1 MRFSRLLLAPLM
13 ALLAACATTSTS
25 ELVSVSRDPDMAGK
39 SYGKVFVMA
48 LAKTE
53 DRRRVV
59 EDAVVARLQDKGV
72 EAIASHSKIA
82 KLDLGDEKA
91 LREAAVKAVSETGAD
106 AALVGTLLKEEKR
119 TEHAAPQ
126 VTQSPVPTSP
136 YFMGYGAY
144 MGYGYQTIV
153 TPGELVEL
161 HEYFLQTTLYD
172 AGNEKPV
179 WRAQSKT
186 LNPENLD
193 QAVAD
198 VADMLADRLAV
209 DGVLKAGPAPARTG
223 GY

>member
-1 MRFSRLLLAPLM
+1 MRFSRLLIAPVM

-39 SYGKVFVMA
+39 SYAKVFVMA

-53 DRRRVV
+53 DRRRIV

-91 LREAAVKAVSETGAD
+91 LRDAAVKAVKETGAD

-153 TPGELVEL
+153 TPGELVEV

-172 AGNEKPV
+172 TSNEKPV

-186 LNPENLD
+186 LNPDNID

-198 VADMLADRLAV
+198 VADMLADRLAL
-209 DGVLKAGPAPARTG
+209 DGVLAARAAPARTG
-223 GY
+223 AY

>member
-1 MRFSRLLLAPLM
+1 MRFSRLVFA
-13 ALLAACATTSTS
+13 ALLALMAGCATTTTS

-48 LAKTE
+48 LAKIE
-53 DRRRVV
+53 ERRRLV

-72 EAIASHSKIA
+72 EAVASHTLIST
-82 KLDLGDEKA
+82 LDLGNEAA
-91 LREAAVKAVSETGAD
+91 LREAAVQAVKDSGAD
-106 AALVGTLLKEEKR
+106 AALVGTILKEEVR
-119 TEHAAPQ
+119 TEHATPQ

-153 TPGELVEL
+153 TPGELVEV
-161 HEYFLQTTLYD
+161 HEYFLQSTLYD

-186 LNPENLD
+186 LNPDNLA
-193 QAVAD
+193 QAVSD
-198 VADMLADRLAV
+198 VADMLADRLAL
-209 DGVLKAGPAPARTG
+209 DGVLSARPAPARTG